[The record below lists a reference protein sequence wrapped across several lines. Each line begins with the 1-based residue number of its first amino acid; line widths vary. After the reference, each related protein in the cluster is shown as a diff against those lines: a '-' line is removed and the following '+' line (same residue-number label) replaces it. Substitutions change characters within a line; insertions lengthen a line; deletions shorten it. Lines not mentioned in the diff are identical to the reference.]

1 MKRFFII
8 VSFFIVLASMTFKTK
23 AQSIDF
29 SQYNSWAAGIK
40 FGLLPFYGDVRQLHY
55 SAENKYKKTNT
66 AFTFELIKNFNHVFG
81 AKLNVMTGGLSG
93 SSDNL
98 NIHFN
103 SNLLETT
110 LSGIIN
116 INDLVGIYPT
126 KNKVINTYLFAGA
139 GIVSFRSKAYSFNED
154 SYITGYGWDS
164 TGYSKTP
171 GRNEYVFPLGIG
183 FKFNADEKFDIGLE
197 FTLHLTNT
205 DKMDAW
211 MVGNSYNDRYSYA
224 AISFTYKIGTR
235 AEYVDWISPYQ
246 DTTLANILLAR
257 NKSDEPV
264 EKTNISVVS
273 NNNVTN
279 SNQNVTE
286 NNSGIV
292 ELKYFII
299 SGTYTSKKLAK
310 DAADRLISKGYPNAN
325 YFLQK
330 STGNWRVYYKGY
342 ATLDAALADWV
353 GLKKTNSYAKL
364 LEKKEKESYSDI
376 TVSYKNYIPVVNDT
390 AKTQNKTN
398 VVTNNTNTTN
408 NTTVNNT
415 NNTNTSNNTNT
426 NNNNNTN
433 SNTNNNSNTS
443 NNTNNTST
451 SNNSDTTSNT
461 STNNTTNTT
470 TNNTNTTTVVK
481 KFFIIAGSFATEELA
496 KEGIAELKA
505 KGFIY
510 AEVVGKNDYGS
521 YRIAYKGYATREE
534 ANTDLPTIKQ
544 NTNPSAWI
552 FEKK

>member
-1 MKRFFII
+1 MKKNILRISFFFFII
-8 VSFFIVLASMTFKTK
+8 ASSANTF

-81 AKLNVMTGGLSG
+81 ARLNVLSGGLSG
-93 SSDNL
+93 SSENL
-98 NIHFN
+98 NMHFT
-103 SNLLETT
+103 SSVLEPSV
-110 LSGIIN
+110 SGILN

-126 KNKVINTYLFAGA
+126 KNKVINTYLFAGIGA
-139 GIVSFRSKAYSFNED
+139 VSFRSKVYSFDED

-164 TGYSKTP
+164 IGYSKASR
-171 GRNEYVFPLGIG
+171 RNEFVFPVGIG

-197 FTLHLTNT
+197 LTLHLTNT
-205 DKMDAW
+205 DKLDAW
-211 MVGNSYNDRYSYA
+211 IVGNSYNDRYSYA
-224 AISFTYKIGTR
+224 AISFTYKIGNR

-257 NKSDEPV
+257 SKANEPV
-264 EKTNISVVS
+264 DVL
-273 NNNVTN
+273 NNNATNNVVTN
-279 SNQNVTE
+279 TNNANNNQNVAE

-310 DAADRLISKGYPNAN
+310 EAAERLVTKGYPNAN
-325 YFLQK
+325 YFMQK
-330 STGNWRVYYKGY
+330 SSGNWRVYYKGY
-342 ATLDAALADWV
+342 ATIDAALADWPQM
-353 GLKKTNSYAKL
+353 KKTNTYAKL

-376 TVSYKNYIPVVNDT
+376 TSTYKNYTPVVKDT
-390 AKTQNKTN
+390 VKTQTTNN
-398 VVTNNTNTTN
+398 VVTN
-408 NTTVNNT
+408 
-415 NNTNTSNNTNT
+415 SNNTNI
-426 NNNNNTN
+426 NSNVSNNT
-433 SNTNNNSNTS
+433 SNTS
-443 NNTNNTST
+443 NNTT
-451 SNNSDTTSNT
+451 NNSNT
-461 STNNTTNTT
+461 TNNTNSNNNSTSSNNTNTT
-470 TNNTNTTTVVK
+470 TNNSTSNTNTAVIK
-481 KFFIIAGSFATEELA
+481 KFFIIAGSFATEDLA
-496 KEGIAELKA
+496 NDGVAELKA

-521 YRIAYKGYATREE
+521 YRIAYKGYATRDE
-534 ANTDLPTIKQ
+534 AAVDLVTIKQ